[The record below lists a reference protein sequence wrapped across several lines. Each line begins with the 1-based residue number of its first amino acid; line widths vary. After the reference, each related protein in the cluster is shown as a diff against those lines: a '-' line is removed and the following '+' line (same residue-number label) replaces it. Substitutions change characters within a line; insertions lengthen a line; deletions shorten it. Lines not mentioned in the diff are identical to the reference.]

1 MKKNSFLQ
9 VCEMCDHFKIR
20 CFKVKS
26 GSLLVNKSHD
36 NNLIN
41 GCHNNNGSLVKENG
55 KNN

>member
-1 MKKNSFLQ
+1 
-9 VCEMCDHFKIR
+9 MCDHFKIR